1 MALNILYI
9 GNKLS
14 GHGGNIS
21 YIETLGPLLEK
32 SGYRLSYASDKK
44 NKGQRF
50 VDMMVTLSRKRDQT
64 DLVLIDTYS
73 TLNYWYAV
81 AVARLCVQFKI
92 PYIPILHGGNLPARA
107 EKSRKTFRFL
117 IDNANSAIC
126 PSTYLEKNLSDLG
139 YTNLRVIKNTI
150 ELTDYD
156 FKPRDTVKPKLLWV
170 RSFSKIYNPL
180 MAVEVFKNIKSQY
193 PDAQLCMIGP
203 EKDGSLQG
211 TKDLAKNYGLE
222 IEFTGRLSKEKWR
235 ARSKEFDVFINTTHF
250 DNVPIS
256 VLEAMALGLPV
267 VSTDVG
273 GLTYMLD
280 DGKTAL
286 LVNDG
291 DVKAMSEK
299 IINLIEQPE
308 LSRTLSINARKEV
321 EKYSWGAVKLEWEKL
336 LSEIEKL
343 S

>member
-1 MALNILYI
+1 MALKILYI

-21 YIETLGPLLEK
+21 YIETLGPLLEC
-32 SGYRLSYASDKK
+32 SGHQVSYASDKK

-50 VDMMVTLSRKRDQT
+50 VDMLVTLSRKRDQT

-73 TLNYWYAV
+73 TLNYWYAI
-81 AVARLCVQFKI
+81 AVARLCVRFDI

-107 EKSRKTFRFL
+107 KKSRKTFSVL
-117 IDNANSAIC
+117 INNAYSAIC

-139 YTNLRVIKNTI
+139 HKNLRVIKNTI
-150 ELTDYD
+150 ELTDYV
-156 FKPRDTVKPKLLWV
+156 FKPRDTVEPKLLWV

-180 MAVEVFKNIKSQY
+180 MAVEVFKKIKSQY
-193 PDAQLCMIGP
+193 ADAQLCMIGP
-203 EKDGSLQG
+203 EKDGSLKE
-211 TKDLAKNYGLE
+211 TRDLAKNYGLE
-222 IEFTGRLSKEKWR
+222 IEFTGRLSKEEWR
-235 ARSKEFDVFINTTHF
+235 ARSKDFDIFINTTHF
-250 DNVPIS
+250 DNVPVS

-273 GLTYMLD
+273 GLTYMLE

-291 DVKAMSEK
+291 DIKAMTEK
-299 IINLIEQPE
+299 IIDIIKQPE
-308 LSRTLSINARKEV
+308 LSKTLSINARKEV
-321 EKYSWGAVKLEWEKL
+321 EKYSWDAVKLDWNQL
-336 LSEIEKL
+336 LSEIENRT
-343 S
+343 